1 LTWVLKLVVLPVR
14 TTEGVL
20 DWAVEVVEFA
30 AVEVEG
36 VTVVD
41 LEAVREPAEL
51 FTVAER
57 LAVSDAPVAVLVE
70 LAVPVEAVPVVLLA
84 DVVLVIV
91 VRVWF
96 ATTMPV
102 SEEYCA

>member
-1 LTWVLKLVVLPVR
+1 
-14 TTEGVL
+14 
-20 DWAVEVVEFA
+20 
-30 AVEVEG
+30 
-36 VTVVD
+36 
-41 LEAVREPAEL
+41 
-51 FTVAER
+51 